1 MTHQAP
7 APTDP
12 NVAPSEPFV
21 IRHRKAILFLTAA
34 LCLAGGYAAYIMP
47 ASVFPQTDFPRV
59 VILIDNGVMPADEM
73 MATITRP
80 VEEAMKNIPGTAT
93 IRSTTGRGSAAVNV
107 FFDWSGDMI
116 QAELYVLGR
125 LAQIRSTL
133 PPTAEFAVHRLTFS
147 AFPVI
152 GISLT
157 SKTRNITELWEKARY
172 DLNPRFL
179 RIKGVARVNIVGG
192 RVPEYH
198 VVVDPLKLES
208 YRLTMEQVSKALAE
222 TNNFTSAG
230 MHEENRQLYLAV
242 VDNRLRNPADIENV
256 VVAWSGK
263 SPIHVRD
270 IATVRRGY
278 APQFN
283 IVTAAGSEAV
293 LMNIYGQ
300 PDSNTVAIAGA
311 LQDELKLIRKELPP
325 DMKLAF
331 FYDQSLFV
339 QEGVRSVWEC
349 IAIGLVLSV
358 IIHYLFLRSL
368 SGAFVVGVGIP
379 VTVLITL
386 VVMRVFHM
394 SFNLMTLGGI
404 AAAIGMVI
412 DDAIVVVEAI
422 HAKLAAGHS
431 ASEAIRSVT
440 HEVGPALVGSTLT
453 PVVVFIPL
461 AFLDGVPGVFFRALA
476 LTMVSS
482 LLISLLVAVT
492 FTPALARLLM
502 RHRGGPAQDE
512 LSQGGPVLRTV
523 IAAYEWVVRRALR
536 HQWLALGCTV
546 LVVAGGIVL
555 YDRLETDFLPKME
568 EGAFV
573 LDYYSRPGTS
583 LSETN
588 RMLRHVEEIL
598 LSTPE
603 VESFSRRTGAR
614 LALAIAEPNTGDFL
628 VKLRPNRKR
637 PTEEVIDELREKIH
651 AAEPALHTDFPGV
664 LSDLIGDLTWS
675 PKPCEIKVFSND
687 TEVLKKKAAEIAET
701 IEKMP
706 GVVDVEPGLVVAGP
720 SMRFAVRPEA
730 AARVGLTAADIGS
743 ALQTSLLGNTS
754 SYLLQGDRTVGVRV
768 LSASETRDRELRIRE
783 TPIRSPAGSVVT
795 LNDIAEVQYQPGIL
809 EMHREDLR
817 QLVAVSARFAG
828 MDLGTGIE
836 NIQAQLGKTL
846 QLPAGATL
854 EFGGLYQQ
862 QQESFKNLAFVLLMA
877 VFLVFAVL
885 LVEFRSVIQPLAIVL
900 GAVLALFGVVAALG
914 LTGTSLNIVSFL
926 GAIIGV
932 GIVAKNGILMLD
944 FVEHLQ
950 ARGYNLFDSL
960 VQSGRRRLRPVLM
973 TSLATFIGLLPLA
986 YGVGAGADMLR
997 PLAIAI
1003 IGALFISLL
1012 LSLVVTPVFY
1022 YVMARLLRL
1031 DKRRPEGVRPAAGIA
1046 ESDGRPDGQPHGVIH
1061 VHV

>member
-1 MTHQAP
+1 MTLQRSAADTRLP
-7 APTDP
+7 P
-12 NVAPSEPFV
+12 PSESFV
-21 IRHRKAILFLTAA
+21 LRHRKAILFLVAA
-34 LCLAGGYAAYIMP
+34 LCLAGAYSAYVMP

-107 FFDWSGDMI
+107 FFDWSTDMV

-133 PPTAEFAVHRLTFS
+133 PPAAEFAVHRLTFS
-147 AFPVI
+147 AFPII

-157 SKTRNITELWEKARY
+157 SKTRNITELWETARY

-179 RIKGVARVNIVGG
+179 RIKGVARVNLVGG
-192 RVPEYH
+192 RAPEYH

-208 YRLTMEQVSKALAE
+208 YHLTLDRVSRALAE

-242 VDNRLRNPADIENV
+242 VDNRLREPGEIENV

-263 SPIHVRD
+263 SPVHVRD
-270 IATVRRGY
+270 IATVRRGF

-283 IVTAAGSEAV
+283 IVTAEGSEAV

-300 PDSNTVAIAGA
+300 PDSNAVAIAGA
-311 LQDELKLIRKELPP
+311 LQEELQHIRQELSQ

-339 QEGVRSVWEC
+339 REGVRSVWES
-349 IAIGLVLSV
+349 IIIGLTLSV
-358 IIHYLFLRSL
+358 LVLYVFLRSV
-368 SGAFVVGVGIP
+368 SGTFVAAAVIP
-379 VTVLITL
+379 VTVLVTL
-386 VVMRVFHM
+386 VGMRIFHM

-404 AAAIGMVI
+404 ASAIGMVI

-422 HAKLAAGHS
+422 HAKVLAGQSPRDAV
-431 ASEAIRSVT
+431 RLVT
-440 HEVGPALVGSTLT
+440 REVGLPLVGSTLT

-476 LTMVSS
+476 LTMVSALLTS
-482 LLISLLVAVT
+482 LVLAVT
-492 FTPALARLLM
+492 FTPALGGLLI
-502 RHRGGPAQDE
+502 RRRNGQTQGE
-512 LSQGGPVLRTV
+512 LAQGGPVLRRI
-523 IAAYEWVVRRALR
+523 IAMYEWVVRRALR
-536 HQWLALGCTV
+536 YWWLALACMAPV
-546 LVVAGGIVL
+546 IVGGIML
-555 YDRLETDFLPKME
+555 YNRLETDFLPKLE

-598 LSTPE
+598 LETPE

-628 VKLRPNRKR
+628 VKLRPSRNRS
-637 PTEEVIDELREKIH
+637 TEEVIDELREKIH
-651 AAEPALHTDFPGV
+651 DAEPALHTEFPGV

-675 PKPCEIKVFSND
+675 PKPCEIKIFSND
-687 TEVLKKKAAEIAET
+687 TALLKQKASEVAHT

-720 SMRFAVRPEA
+720 SMRFGVRADA
-730 AARVGLTAADIGS
+730 AARVGLTAADIGNS
-743 ALQTSLLGNTS
+743 LQTSLLGNAS
-754 SYLLQGDRTVGVRV
+754 SYLLQGDRTVGIRV
-768 LSASETRDRELRIRE
+768 LSAAETRDREQRIRE
-783 TPIRSPAGSVVT
+783 TPIRSQSGSVVT
-795 LNDIAEVQYQPGIL
+795 LNDVAEVEYQPGIL
-809 EMHREDLR
+809 EMQREDLR

-828 MDLGTGIE
+828 MDLGTGIR
-836 NIQAQLGKTL
+836 NIQSQLGKTL
-846 QLPAGATL
+846 QLPPGATL

-862 QQESFKNLAFVLLMA
+862 QQESFKNLTFVLLMA
-877 VFLVFAVL
+877 IFLVFAVL
-885 LVEFRSVIQPLAIVL
+885 LIEFRSIIQPLAIVL
-900 GAVLALFGVVAALG
+900 GAVLAMFGVVAALYV
-914 LTGTSLNIVSFL
+914 TGTSLNIVSFL

-950 ARGYNLFDSL
+950 ARGYSFFESL

-973 TSLATFIGLLPLA
+973 TSLATFLGLLPLA

-997 PLAIAI
+997 PLAIAV
-1003 IGALFISLL
+1003 IGALLISLL
-1012 LSLVVTPVFY
+1012 LSLVATPVFY
-1022 YVMARLLRL
+1022 YVMVRLLRL
-1031 DKRRPEGVRPAAGIA
+1031 DKRPEATPPNPVN
-1046 ESDGRPDGQPHGVIH
+1046 
-1061 VHV
+1061 